1 MSLTAE
7 APLSPVPVPAVDPAP
22 AAPAKPSTQSGPRL
36 VSLDVVKGLMLIASV
51 GVNAWL
57 NVPPW
62 FDHDLWIGVHPMD
75 WIFPTFVTLSGCGLA
90 FANARRVRPWPAARR
105 VVILLAVGLVYN
117 YITVSGAPFH
127 LSYLRIPGILQ
138 LYAVVV
144 IALVLLHTVVKG
156 WRRWALVTAGLAVVD
171 TLFEWGWSLH
181 CAGSHL
187 SPTCNP
193 SHTIDYA
200 VFGAN
205 HLYANGSL
213 GYDPEGL
220 VSVVGA
226 IITACLGATVGHAL
240 LESRRS
246 GGKRAS
252 IRSVGSIAVGAFA
265 LAGVLDI
272 FVPAFKKQWTPP
284 FALLIGGAAAVV
296 LLVAH
301 LMVDPGPSGG
311 GLRTPT
317 QRAVTWPLIA
327 LGRNS
332 LLVYFGSHALT
343 AWLNVHTYNHVSYL
357 THFANTI
364 AIGGHPAITFFVVA
378 ELFWI
383 SLACLL
389 HWRRIYLRP

>member
-1 MSLTAE
+1 VSITAE
-7 APLSPVPVPAVDPAP
+7 APLPPVAVPDIELVPAEPRQ
-22 AAPAKPSTQSGPRL
+22 KSSPRL
-36 VSLDVVKGLMLIASV
+36 ISLDIVKGLMLIASV

-62 FDHDLWIGVHPMD
+62 FDHALWIGVHPMD

-127 LSYLRIPGILQ
+127 LSYFRIPGILQ

-144 IALVLLHTVVKG
+144 IVLVLLHTVVKG
-156 WRRWALVTAGLAVVD
+156 WRQWVVVTAGLAVID
-171 TLFEWGWSLH
+171 TMFQWGWSLH
-181 CAGSHL
+181 CAAGHL
-187 SPTCNP
+187 STTCNA

-205 HLYANGSL
+205 HLYVNGTL

-220 VSVVGA
+220 VSIFGA

-246 GGKRAS
+246 GKRAS
-252 IRSVGSIAVGAFA
+252 VRSVGSIAVGAFA
-265 LAGVLDI
+265 LAAFLDI

-284 FALLIGGAAAVV
+284 FALLIGGAAAVI
-296 LLVAH
+296 LLIAH
-301 LMVDPGPSGG
+301 LVVDAGPSGG

-332 LLVYFGSHALT
+332 LFVYFGSHGLT
-343 AWLNVHTYNHVSYL
+343 AWLNVHTYNHASYL

-364 AIGGHPAITFFVVA
+364 AVGGHPAVTFFVVA
-378 ELFWI
+378 EVFWI

>member
-1 MSLTAE
+1 MSLTQ
-7 APLSPVPVPAVDPAP
+7 APPLPIAIPATEPAP
-22 AAPAKPSTQSGPRL
+22 TEPPTQNSPPRL
-36 VSLDVVKGLMLIASV
+36 VSLDIVKGLMLIVSV

-62 FDHDLWIGVHPMD
+62 FDHALWIGVHPMD

-105 VVILLAVGLVYN
+105 VVILLVVGLVYN

-127 LSYLRIPGILQ
+127 LSVLRIPGILQ

-144 IALVLLHTVVKG
+144 IALVLLHTVVRG
-156 WRRWALVTAGLAVVD
+156 WRQWALLTAALAVVD
-171 TLFEWGWSLH
+171 TMFEWGWSLH
-181 CAGSHL
+181 CAAGHL
-187 SPTCNP
+187 STTCNP

-205 HLYANGSL
+205 HLYVNGTL

-220 VSVVGA
+220 VSIFGA

-265 LAGVLDI
+265 LAAVLDI
-272 FVPAFKKQWTPP
+272 FVPAFKKQWTPS
-284 FALLIGGAAAVV
+284 FALLIGGGAAVI

-301 LMVDPGPSGG
+301 LVVDAGPSGEG
-311 GLRTPT
+311 GLRTPA
-317 QRAVTWPLIA
+317 QRTITWPLIA

-332 LLVYFGSHALT
+332 LFVYFGSHALT
-343 AWLNVHTYNHVSYL
+343 AWLNVHTYNHASYL
-357 THFANTI
+357 THFANAI

-378 ELFWI
+378 EVFWI